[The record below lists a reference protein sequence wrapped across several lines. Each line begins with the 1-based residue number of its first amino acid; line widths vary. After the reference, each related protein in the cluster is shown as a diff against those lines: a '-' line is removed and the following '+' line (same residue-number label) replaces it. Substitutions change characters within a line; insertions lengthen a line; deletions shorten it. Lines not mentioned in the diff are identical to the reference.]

1 MLKIVKANE
10 KRFVDVFNTA
20 GPLNIREHALELL
33 PGIGK
38 KHLEAILKA
47 RNEKKFESFADIAA
61 RIPQLQDPSRP
72 IKERIIAELQGRR
85 ALLHVHQALPQ
96 DPRKVLICSAAKGYH
111 LPKLE
116 RLEER
121 VLLGLTGENA
131 DEVLSKLDDAE
142 ALGTKRAALFLE
154 MLSPDEKKRVYA
166 RLEDTTI
173 KEIPQVHL
181 RHDMLHYELDF
192 LERHMKTRYLTVE

>member
-1 MLKIVKANE
+1 M
-10 KRFVDVFNTA
+10 
-20 GPLNIREHALELL
+20 

-38 KHLEAILKA
+38 RHLEAILKA
-47 RNEKKFESFADIAA
+47 RDKKKFESFSDISA
-61 RIPQLQDPSRP
+61 RIPQLQDPSRL
-72 IKERIIAELQGRR
+72 IKERIIAELQGKERFYMFTK
-85 ALLHVHQALPQ
+85 PY
-96 DPRKVLICSAAKGYH
+96 RKIPGRFLICSAAKGYH

-116 RLEER
+116 RLGER

-192 LERHMKTRYLTVE
+192 LERHMKTRYLTVG